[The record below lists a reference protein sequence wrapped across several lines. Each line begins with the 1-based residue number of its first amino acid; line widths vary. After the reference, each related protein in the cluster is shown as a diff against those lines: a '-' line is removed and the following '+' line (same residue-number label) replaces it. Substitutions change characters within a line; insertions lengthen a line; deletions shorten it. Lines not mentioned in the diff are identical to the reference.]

1 MDLRAERHGGNRL
14 HATQYVYVVGAAKMH
29 CCDDRR
35 MRPTLERRRA
45 GNDAFHPCDLGGDDR
60 HVRASHHRIA
70 AARDV
75 AADRIDRDVAM
86 AEHDAGQGFDLEV
99 EHGFA
104 LLLCEIPDLRLR
116 ELDVLDIPLWH
127 LRDGA
132 LDLGGREVEILR
144 RPLVEFLRQLADRV
158 VLALLD
164 LGEDGFHG
172 LAHFRV
178 GGLDRACVHSAL
190 QIASHGSIL
199 RLPRDGSADCGLQCA
214 VVLRPASTQRMPPRG
229 SATSPV

>member
-1 MDLRAERHGGNRL
+1 
-14 HATQYVYVVGAAKMH
+14 
-29 CCDDRR
+29 
-35 MRPTLERRRA
+35 MRPALERRCA
-45 GNDAFHPCDLGGDDR
+45 GNDAFHPRNLGGDDR

-86 AEHDAGQGFDLEV
+86 AEYDAGQGFDLEV
-99 EHGFA
+99 EHGVA

-132 LDLGGREVEILR
+132 LDLGRREVEIFW
-144 RPLVEFLRQLADRV
+144 RPLVEFLRQLADRI
-158 VLALLD
+158 VLPLLD

-178 GGLDRACVHSAL
+178 GGLDRARVHSAL

-199 RLPRDGSADCGLQCA
+199 RLPRDGSADCGLQCV
-214 VVLRPASTQRMPPRG
+214 VVLRPANTQRMPPRG